1 MSLVRRV
8 ARVALGAQLRRLVDV
23 CRAREARQQAIY
35 ASAFQ
40 RGLALSKSLKRHPNR
55 TISSNSTA
63 SNSGGS
69 RRSKAMRSRMLGDQ
83 PLRRGLF
90 TWRSRHLGRLAE
102 RDQTYR
108 ARRHHLL
115 RLGHRAWRAWRFVV
129 EGGRFLDMV
138 RTYLKQNISPA
149 SPRTIREGEIEA
161 YANASLVH
169 T

>member
-1 MSLVRRV
+1 MRRV

-63 SNSGGS
+63 SNSNSNSGGGR

-102 RDQTYR
+102 RDQTSR

-138 RTYLKQNISPA
+138 RTYLKQNNKTYPLRALVQSE
-149 SPRTIREGEIEA
+149 REQ
-161 YANASLVH
+161 
-169 T
+169 